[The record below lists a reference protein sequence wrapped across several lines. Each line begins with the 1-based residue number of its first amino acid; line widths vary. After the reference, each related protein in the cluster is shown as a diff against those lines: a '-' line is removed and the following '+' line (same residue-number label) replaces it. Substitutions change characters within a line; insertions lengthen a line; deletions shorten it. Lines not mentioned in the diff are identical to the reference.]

1 MMQHPERLLPWV
13 AGMML
18 AASHAAADV
27 DTRVIE
33 LEAHDVTVRISGS
46 IADVSSLT
54 AELVVPQ
61 SLPKV
66 WRVLTDY
73 GHLNDVVPAVTVSRI
88 VGHEAGAKL
97 LYQEGRAG
105 LWIFERG
112 FSVTFRVRETPM
124 KSIEFEAFEGNFR
137 RFVGSWEL
145 APSGDGTRIRHR
157 VEIEPDFWAPRW
169 ALKRIAWRM
178 MEDTIRSVV
187 DRCLATE
194 SASGA
199 SVTDRPAAT
208 D

>member
-1 MMQHPERLLPWV
+1 M
-13 AGMML
+13 
-18 AASHAAADV
+18 
-27 DTRVIE
+27 
-33 LEAHDVTVRISGS
+33 
-46 IADVSSLT
+46 
-54 AELVVPQ
+54 PQ

-73 GHLNDVVPAVTVSRI
+73 GHLDDVVPAVTMSRI
-88 VGHEAGAKL
+88 IGHEGATKL

-112 FSVTFRVRETPM
+112 FTVTFRVRETPM
-124 KSIEFEAFEGNFR
+124 QSIEFEAFEGSFR

-187 DRCLATE
+187 DKSLATD
-194 SASGA
+194 SAAGP
-199 SVTDRPAAT
+199 SVTDRPTTT